1 MDAKRTATLIFL
13 ECGEKGLFMARKGQK
28 HYPVVRKGKMFRPS
42 PDSIGPNIEV
52 NIEQLL
58 SKVNRRLYRQA
69 RTYEAKIDLE
79 ANLEGS
85 GQIHVYALADNWMN
99 SQAMKMAY
107 AMYLENSESE
117 RSRLGEQQIAR
128 WEDFRVMS
136 GSDITQVDPLQYDA
150 GFNAIPLTAG
160 EFALTQVVDAA
171 GVTKEFTWG
180 NASGSRYSLLEEY
193 DKAGDAQPAP
203 SFKTNDVPYSDLMAD
218 DSAAMALDLQNRG
231 DLPPYDA
238 TGVLEGSPW
247 VRVATLSTGSSQKL
261 STGFFKA
268 PCGIVIIN
276 ASGAVNVAD
285 GRLSWEVKAGDYKGV
300 SAPSMLE

>member
-1 MDAKRTATLIFL
+1 
-13 ECGEKGLFMARKGQK
+13 MARKGQK
-28 HYPVVRKGKMFRPS
+28 HYPVVRKGKIFRPT
-42 PDSIGPNIEV
+42 PDPIGPNVEI

-69 RTYEAKIDLE
+69 RTYEVKIDLE
-79 ANLEGS
+79 ANVSGS
-85 GQIHVYALADNWMN
+85 GQVHVYALADNWMN

-117 RSRLGEQQIAR
+117 RARLDEQQIAR

-136 GSDITQVDPLQYDA
+136 GSNITQVDPLQYDA
-150 GFNAIPLTAG
+150 GFNGVPLTAG

-180 NASGSRYSLLEEY
+180 PASGSRYSLLEEY

-203 SFKTNDVPYSDLMAD
+203 SFKTNDAPYSDLMAD
-218 DSAAMALDLQNRG
+218 DSQAMALDLQNRG

-238 TGVLEGSPW
+238 TGVLAGSPW

-268 PCGIVIIN
+268 PCGIVILD
-276 ASGAVNVAD
+276 AQSTGGAGANVNTEA
-285 GRLSWEVKAGDYKGV
+285 LAWEVKGGEYKGV